1 MPGFYEFFCG
11 GGMARAGLEPEWRCL
26 FANDVD
32 ARKGAAYAAN
42 WGSEQL
48 LIADVASLRAADLPG
63 RADLAWASFPCQDL
77 SLAGAGAGLDGARS
91 GAFWDFCSAM
101 RALAAEGR
109 EPRVIALENVAGVLT
124 SKGGADFAAIC
135 AALQGLG
142 YRFGA
147 VTIDAAHFLPQS
159 RPRVFFVATCR
170 NDPPPPWLISPG
182 PPSHHTSTALERAAS
197 ALPSAVA
204 ADWLWWRAPEPPRA
218 NLRLVDCLEEDSDGT
233 RWHSIEQTQRLLTVL
248 SPASRRD
255 IALARESGD
264 SAIGALFRRT
274 RPDGSGGVRVQAEAR
289 FDGLAGCLRT
299 PGGGSSRQ
307 FLIVVRGD
315 KTRTRLMTP
324 REAARLMGLPDSY
337 ALPPLATDAFH
348 LVGDGVAM
356 PVVRFLSENLLLP
369 LISHR
374 GASDPPLRAKSA

>member
-1 MPGFYEFFCG
+1 MPSFYEFFCG

-42 WGSEQL
+42 WGSGQL
-48 LIADVASLRAADLPG
+48 CIADVASLRAADLPG
-63 RADLAWASFPCQDL
+63 EADLAWASFPCQDV

-91 GAFWDFCSAM
+91 SAFWGFYAAM
-101 RALAAEGR
+101 RALAPDRRA
-109 EPRVIALENVAGVLT
+109 PRLIVLENVAGVLT

-147 VTIDAAHFLPQS
+147 LTIDAAHFVPQS
-159 RPRVFFVATCR
+159 RLRVFVVAVR
-170 NDPPPPWLISPG
+170 RDYAPPARLVSPA
-182 PPSHHTSTALERAAS
+182 PPSHHASAALKRAAS
-197 ALPSAVA
+197 ALPAAVA

-218 NLRLVDCLEEDSDGT
+218 NLRLVDCLDEDPGS
-233 RWHSIEQTQRLLTVL
+233 RWHSSEQTERLLVAL

-255 IALARESGD
+255 VALARESGEPTV
-264 SAIGALFRRT
+264 GALFRRT
-274 RPDGSGGVRVQAEAR
+274 RPDGLGGVRVQAEAR

-307 FLIVVRGD
+307 FLIVIAGD

-324 REAARLMGLPDSY
+324 REAARLMGLADAY
-337 ALPPLATDAFH
+337 VLPSRATDAFH
-348 LVGDGVAM
+348 LVGDGVAT
-356 PVVRFLSENLLLP
+356 PVVRFLSETLLLP
-369 LISHR
+369 LINHR
-374 GASDPPLRAKSA
+374 LEDRPALRAKSA

>member
-26 FANDVD
+26 FANDVN

-42 WGSEQL
+42 WGREDL
-48 LIADVASLRAADLPG
+48 RVADVASLCAADLPG
-63 RADLAWASFPCQDL
+63 QADLAWASFPCQDL

-91 GAFWDFCSAM
+91 GAFWGLCSVM
-101 RALAAEGR
+101 RALATDGR
-109 EPRVIALENVAGVLT
+109 APRLVALENVAGVLT

-135 AALQGLG
+135 GALQGLG

-147 VTIDAAHFLPQS
+147 LTIDAAHFLPQS
-159 RPRVFFVATCR
+159 RPRVFFVAVR
-170 NDPPPPWLISPG
+170 RSDAPPAWLVSSGPPPRHVSATLK
-182 PPSHHTSTALERAAS
+182 RVVS
-197 ALPSAVA
+197 ALPPSVA
-204 ADWLWWRAPEPPRA
+204 ADWLWWRAPEPARV
-218 NLRLVDCLEEDSDGT
+218 NIRLPDCLDEDNAEL
-233 RWHSIEQTQRLLTVL
+233 RWHSVEQTDRLLAAL

-255 IALARESGD
+255 VALARASGEG
-264 SAIGALFRRT
+264 AIGALFRRT
-274 RPDGSGGVRVQAEAR
+274 RPDGLGGVRVQAEAR

-307 FLIVVRGD
+307 FLIAIAGA

-337 ALPPLATDAFH
+337 ALPPRATDAFH

-369 LISHR
+369 LLRH
-374 GASDPPLRAKSA
+374 GLEGGHPLWSKSA

>member
-42 WGSEQL
+42 WGIDEL
-48 LIADVASLRAADLPG
+48 RIADVGSLRAADLPG
-63 RADLAWASFPCQDL
+63 VADLSWASFPCQDL

-91 GAFWDFCSAM
+91 GAFWGFCSAI
-101 RALAAEGR
+101 RALAAER
-109 EPRVIALENVAGVLT
+109 RAPRLIALENVTGVLT
-124 SKGGADFAAIC
+124 SKRGADFAAIC

-147 VTIDAAHFLPQS
+147 LTIDAAHFLPQS
-159 RPRVFFVATCR
+159 RPRVFIVAVRRGEAT
-170 NDPPPPWLISPG
+170 PSWLVSPG
-182 PPSHHTSTALERAAS
+182 PPPHHASATLQRVVS
-197 ALPSAVA
+197 ALPPAIA
-204 ADWLWWRAPEPPRA
+204 ADWLWWRAPEPLRA
-218 NLRLVDCLEEDSDGT
+218 NLKLVDCLDAETD
-233 RWHSIEQTQRLLTVL
+233 RWHGVDETGRLLAAL
-248 SPASRRD
+248 SAASRRD
-255 IALARESGD
+255 VALARERGEPTV
-264 SAIGALFRRT
+264 GALFRRT
-274 RPDGSGGVRVQAEAR
+274 RPDGLGGIRVQAEAR

-307 FLIVVRGD
+307 FLIIIAG
-315 KTRTRLMTP
+315 KETRTRLMTP

-337 ALPPLATDAFH
+337 ALPPRATDAFH
-348 LVGDGVAM
+348 LVGDGVAT

-369 LISHR
+369 LTNR
-374 GASDPPLRAKSA
+374 RREDGPALRAKRA